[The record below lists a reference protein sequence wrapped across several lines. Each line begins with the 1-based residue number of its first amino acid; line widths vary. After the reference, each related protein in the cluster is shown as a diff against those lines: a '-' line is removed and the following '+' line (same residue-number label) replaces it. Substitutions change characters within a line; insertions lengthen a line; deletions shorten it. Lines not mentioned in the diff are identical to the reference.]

1 MKGKNKEESI
11 VKEKMNNT
19 KETAKSKK
27 SAAKKQVNLKAAIE
41 NESSK
46 SKKAAAKADS
56 AKDHEPLCE
65 DLAGRNCGLKKV
77 LDIIGGKWK
86 IMILC
91 VIDKEGTVRYG
102 DLSRR
107 VFGITNT
114 MLANSLKEME
124 ADGLVER
131 KQYMEMPV
139 RVEYSLTQKAES
151 IIPILLQ
158 LKRWGEENLP
168 DDQEES
174 K

>member
-1 MKGKNKEESI
+1 MKGKSKEEVV
-11 VKEKMNNT
+11 VKET
-19 KETAKSKK
+19 KEIPKKTIESKKTTAKETTKSKEATAKK
-27 SAAKKQVNLKAAIE
+27 SARDN
-41 NESSK
+41 
-46 SKKAAAKADS
+46 S

-65 DLAGRNCGLKKV
+65 DLAGKNCGLKKV

-158 LKRWGEENLP
+158 LKKWGEENLP